1 MAKSLMVLLDERT
14 EIAEQLESSENPA
27 ELIESLDKA
36 VQVKAAG
43 IAIYLERLDSM
54 TAALDETIKK
64 LQARKKAFQNRKER
78 LKEYT
83 FNAMKQHG
91 IEKIECPECTISIQK
106 NPYKVEVED
115 ERLIPR
121 EFWII
126 PPPQPPRIDKEKIKE
141 AYLKDGEIVQGTKVI
156 QTEGVRIR

>member
-1 MAKSLMVLLDERT
+1 MSKSLMVLLDERNQ
-14 EIAEQLESSENPA
+14 IAEQLETAENPA

-36 VQVKAAG
+36 ISVKAAG

-54 TAALDETIKK
+54 TTALDETIKK
-64 LQARKKAFQNRKER
+64 LQDRKKAFQNRKER

-83 FNAMKQHG
+83 LEAMKQHG

-106 NPYKVEVED
+106 NPPSAEVYEPKMIPVEYWKHPEPV
-115 ERLIPR
+115 L
-121 EFWII
+121 
-126 PPPQPPRIDKEKIKE
+126 DKKALLDDLKE
-141 AYLKDGEIVQGTKVI
+141 GVVVQGARLK

>member
-1 MAKSLMVLLDERT
+1 MTKSLMVLLDERNH
-14 EIAEQLESSENPA
+14 IAEQLETAENPA

-54 TAALDETIKK
+54 TAALEETIKK

-83 FNAMKQHG
+83 LAAMKQHD
-91 IEKIECPECTISIQK
+91 IQKIECPECTISIQK
-106 NPYKVEVED
+106 NPPSADVYEPKMIPVEYWRQPEPVLDKKALLDDLKEGVVIQGA
-115 ERLIPR
+115 RLR
-121 EFWII
+121 
-126 PPPQPPRIDKEKIKE
+126 
-141 AYLKDGEIVQGTKVI
+141 
-156 QTEGVRIR
+156 QTEGIRIR

>member
-1 MAKSLMVLLDERT
+1 MSKSLMVLLDERNQ
-14 EIAEQLESSENPA
+14 IAEQLETAENPT
-27 ELIESLDKA
+27 ELMESLDKA

-54 TAALDETIKK
+54 TSALDETIKK
-64 LQARKKAFQNRKER
+64 LQDRKKALQNRKER

-83 FNAMKQHG
+83 LNAMKRHG
-91 IEKIECPECTISIQK
+91 IEKIECPECTIRIQK
-106 NPYKVEVED
+106 NQYKVEVED

-126 PPPQPPRIDKEKIKE
+126 PPPPPPRIDKEKIKE

>member
-1 MAKSLMVLLDERT
+1 MNEEKKKSLMELFAEQRQ
-14 EIAEQLESSENPA
+14 IAEQLESAENPA

-54 TAALDETIKK
+54 TAALEETIKK

-83 FNAMKQHG
+83 LAAMKRHDIQ
-91 IEKIECPECTISIQK
+91 KIECPECTVSIQK
-106 NPYKVEVED
+106 NPPSADVYEPKMIPIEYWRQPEPVLDKKTLLDDLKEGVVIQGA
-115 ERLIPR
+115 RLR
-121 EFWII
+121 
-126 PPPQPPRIDKEKIKE
+126 
-141 AYLKDGEIVQGTKVI
+141 
-156 QTEGVRIR
+156 QTEGIRIR

>member
-1 MAKSLMVLLDERT
+1 MSKSLMVLLDERNQ
-14 EIAEQLESSENPA
+14 IAEQLETAENPA

-54 TAALDETIKK
+54 AAALDETIKK

-83 FNAMKQHG
+83 LNAMKQHG

-106 NPYKVEVED
+106 NPAYVEVFE
-115 ERLIPR
+115 EKLIPV
-121 EFWII
+121 EFWKHQA
-126 PPPQPPRIDKEKIKE
+126 PKLDKKKILE
-141 AYLKDGEIVQGTKVI
+141 NYRETGEIPQGVDIVI
-156 QTEGVRIR
+156 KEGVRIR

>member
-1 MAKSLMVLLDERT
+1 MSKSLMVLLDERNQ
-14 EIAEQLESSENPA
+14 IAEQLETAENPA
-27 ELIESLDKA
+27 ELIESMDKA

-54 TAALDETIKK
+54 AAALDETIKK

-78 LKEYT
+78 LKAYT
-83 FNAMKQHG
+83 LEAMKQHG

-106 NPYKVEVED
+106 NPPSAEVYEPKMIPVEYWKHPEPV
-115 ERLIPR
+115 L
-121 EFWII
+121 
-126 PPPQPPRIDKEKIKE
+126 DKKALLDDLKE
-141 AYLKDGEIVQGTKVI
+141 GVVVQGARLK